1 MTVID
6 PRIMERE
13 KTKRLQ
19 AIEEVIK
26 SLDDSISTDADGS
39 ADKSEML
46 TQVAATVLIRKAMNL
61 AETTVYYGAKGCVFS
76 QYASSDIDQ
85 TIAKCGIESDV
96 VVNWIVMQV
105 ALRFVE
111 RVANSATAKLE
122 ERDRNE

>member
-6 PRIMERE
+6 PSIMERD
-13 KTKRLQ
+13 KAKRLQ
-19 AIEEVIK
+19 AIEEVVK
-26 SLDDSISTDADGS
+26 WLDDRISTDADGS
-39 ADKSEML
+39 ADKAEVL
-46 TQVAATVLIRKAMNL
+46 TQVAATVLIRKAMDL

-76 QYASSDIDQ
+76 QYASGDIDQ
-85 TIAKCGIESDV
+85 TIAKYGIKSDV

-111 RVANSATAKLE
+111 RAANSATAKLE